1 MDCRKNRTLRSLTMA
16 RTGLGTR
23 GQRGLVMLGQ
33 TLRDRQRAQKSR
45 MLHIDLSGV
54 QLLGESRMR

>member
-1 MDCRKNRTLRSLTMA
+1 M
-16 RTGLGTR
+16 
-23 GQRGLVMLGQ
+23 VMLGQ